1 MMRQPLFI
9 LCPGR
14 SFSSVVCAAIG
25 QHPQMFGLP
34 EVNLFFTDNVGA
46 LMALDVPFVGL
57 PGALTGLRRVLA
69 ELMFGEQTV
78 DTVNRA
84 DAWLRERRDWT
95 GARMFDALREMASPR
110 ILVDKTPTNSQAKA
124 LARVHAAYPDAYYLH
139 LARHPRSTSRS
150 RMKAYEKHRRGKT
163 PKAEALWSARHAELM
178 AFGGSL
184 RPGRYMYL
192 PGEWFFEE
200 PAEVMA
206 QVCDWLGLSS
216 DAASLAAML
225 RPEDSPFARPGP
237 ENARLG
243 NNPGFIE
250 DPKLRIGKVKPENLT
265 DPLDWVRDR
274 EAHFSA
280 ETRDLAAILGY
291 SD

>member
-1 MMRQPLFI
+1 MRQPLFI

-34 EVNLFFTDNVGA
+34 EVNLFFTDDMAA
-46 LMALDVPFVGL
+46 LMSLDVPFLGL

-69 ELMFGEQTV
+69 ELLFGEQTV
-78 DTVNRA
+78 ETVNLA

-95 GARMFDALREMASPR
+95 GARMFEALREMAAPR
-110 ILVDKTPTNSQAKA
+110 LLVDKTPTNSQSKA
-124 LARVHAAYPDAYYLH
+124 LARVLAAYPDAYFLH

-163 PKAEALWSARHAELM
+163 PNAERLWLDRHAELM
-178 AFGGSL
+178 AFGETL
-184 RPGRYMYL
+184 RPGQYMFL
-192 PGEWFFEE
+192 RGEWFFEE

-206 QVCDWLGLSS
+206 QVCDWLNLSA
-216 DAASLAAML
+216 DEASVAAML

-265 DPLDWVRDR
+265 DPLDWIRDS
-274 EAHFSA
+274 ETHFGA
-280 ETRDLAAILGY
+280 KTRDLAAILGY